1 FIKGY
6 GTYVDDLKFPNALV
20 AAFVRSPYARARI
33 LKVDL
38 SPALS
43 VPGVVGALDGK
54 AIEGK
59 VANMPTSGTPGAGG
73 EGTAMSGAGENFTR
87 PTLRK
92 ALPIDKVNYAG
103 EAVAVVFAENQYVA
117 EDAAELVE
125 VEYEPMEPVVDVEA
139 AMKPGSPR
147 VHEEFPDNIGFSMVH
162 DYGNI
167 DVAFKRADKIVK
179 VSLLNQRVH
188 PVSLEPRA
196 IAASYD
202 SGRDSY
208 TVWLSTQDP
217 NGVRDLLAD
226 LILSTPPNV

>member
-139 AMKPGSPR
+139 AFKPGSPK
-147 VHEEFPDNIGFSMVH
+147 VHEEFPDNIGYHLLHTF
-162 DYGNI
+162 G
-167 DVAFKRADKIVK
+167 DVKAAFRNADRIVK
-179 VSLLNQRVH
+179 VKLITPRVH
-188 PVSLEPRA
+188 PVSMEPRG

-202 SGRDSY
+202 GGNDLL
-208 TVWLSTQDP
+208 TIWLSTQDP
-217 NGVRDLLAD
+217 HTLRDTLAD
-226 LILSTPPNV
+226 L